1 MVDFKSLLKK
11 HGNNL
16 FNIHRNLQALKF
28 NQEHYPIIRYDRGN
42 IYSDYEFYW
51 CSSDIPVA
59 PLQLVWASH
68 SNSPSLTLSGVSG
81 AIPTAIQQKAVALLQ
96 ELNSQ
101 RELVALYRCGNVK
114 DDIFTLSSWL
124 IPFPAGYKPDKEE
137 GEGVYYTVK
146 QDGTLGL
153 AGSYANNK
161 ELYAALNL

>member
-1 MVDFKSLLKK
+1 MIDFKVLLQQYANSLFSL
-11 HGNNL
+11 HTA
-16 FNIHRNLQALKF
+16 LQSLKF
-28 NQEHYPIIRYDRGN
+28 NQEHYPIIRYDRG
-42 IYSDYEFYW
+42 IYSDHEFYF

-59 PLQLVWASH
+59 PLQLVWASY

-81 AIPTAIQQKAVALLQ
+81 AIPTAIQQKAVKLIK
-96 ELNSQ
+96 ELNNQ

-124 IPFPAGYKPDKEE
+124 IPFPAVYKPDKEE

-153 AGSYANNK
+153 AWPYANNK
-161 ELYAALNL
+161 KLYAALNL